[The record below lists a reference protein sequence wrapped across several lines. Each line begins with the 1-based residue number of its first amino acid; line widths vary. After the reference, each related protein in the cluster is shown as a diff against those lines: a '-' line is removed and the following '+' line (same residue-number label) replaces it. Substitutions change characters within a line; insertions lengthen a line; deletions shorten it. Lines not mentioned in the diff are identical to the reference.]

1 MLRGIATVVLL
12 LLNLVLWG
20 TPIFLGGIVK
30 FLMPGRRRVPVVN
43 FLVRLG
49 EKFVEGNN
57 RILDTMLKTEWDV
70 SGVDVDRYDGH
81 YLIVSNHISW
91 VDIFVLFRI
100 FHGRAPLIRFFLK
113 HELIWAPFV
122 GQGCW
127 ALDFPFMKR
136 YSPEYLEAH
145 PEKRGEDLAT
155 TRRACRKYRKVP
167 VAIANFLEGTRFT
180 REKHDDQDSPYR
192 HLLRP
197 RIGGISFVLASM
209 GDLLDATFDVTL
221 AYPNGGDTTF
231 WQFIT
236 NRVPRIV
243 ARVRR
248 VDVPAEFYDE
258 AVTQPGPVR
267 DRFKAWV
274 EELWREKDAVL
285 EELGKATS
293 GHP

>member
-1 MLRGIATVVLL
+1 MFRGIATTVLL
-12 LLNLVLWG
+12 LLNMIIWG
-20 TPIFLGGIVK
+20 TPIFLGGIIK
-30 FLMPGRRRVPVVN
+30 FLMPGRKRVPVVN

-49 EKFVEGNN
+49 EKWVEGNN
-57 RILDTMLKTEWDV
+57 RIIDTMLGTQWDV
-70 SGVDVDRYDGH
+70 SGVETDGYDGH
-81 YLIVSNHISW
+81 YLIVANHISW
-91 VDIFVLFRI
+91 VDILVLFRA
-100 FHGRAPLIRFFLK
+100 FHHRTAFIRFFLK
-113 HELIWAPFV
+113 QELIWFPIV

-136 YSPEYLEAH
+136 YTPEFLEKH

-155 TRRACRKYRKVP
+155 TRTACRKYRKVP

-197 RIGGISFVLASM
+197 RIGGIGFVLASM

-221 AYPNGGDTTF
+221 AYPHGDVTF
-231 WQFIT
+231 WQFVT

-243 ARVRR
+243 VRARR
-248 VDVPAEFYDE
+248 VEIPTDFYDE
-258 AVTQPGPVR
+258 AVTRPGPVR

-274 EELWREKDAVL
+274 DQLWREKDAL
-285 EELGKATS
+285 LDELTS
-293 GHP
+293 V